1 MVWLTLTT
9 DDLLDEAA
17 HNGVRVLST
26 DLGELWG
33 HYSDMERCIRLHVC
47 MTDPQIRSTL
57 AHELDHAE
65 HRDRDTHDRRAHER
79 RERRADATA
88 ARRLIDPTLYAD
100 AERIF
105 GPDPRALAEELSV
118 APWVIEAYQVEADL
132 GRRWTRSA
140 PRG

>member
-26 DLGELWG
+26 DLGERWG
-33 HYSDMERCIRLHVC
+33 HYSDTERCIRLHVC

-57 AHELDHAE
+57 AHELDHAA
-65 HRDRDTHDRRAHER
+65 HRDRDTRDRDAHER

-88 ARRLIDPTLYAD
+88 ARRLIDPKRYAE
-100 AERIF
+100 AERLV
-105 GPDPRALAEELSV
+105 GPDARALAEELDV
-118 APWVIEAYQVEADL
+118 APWVIETYQAEADL
-132 GRRWTRSA
+132 GRQWTRKRA
-140 PRG
+140 IH